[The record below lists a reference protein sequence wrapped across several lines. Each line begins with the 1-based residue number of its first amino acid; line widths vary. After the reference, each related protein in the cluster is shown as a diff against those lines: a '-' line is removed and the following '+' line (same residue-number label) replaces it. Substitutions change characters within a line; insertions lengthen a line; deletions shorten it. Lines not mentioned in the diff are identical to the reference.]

1 MSPIQITGIVSHL
14 NGTWLKQIVTGP
26 GLLKKKKS
34 FYNVI
39 QFTDGMPTCIDLYL
53 PFINIYDLMS
63 YMTMFSY

>member
-14 NGTWLKQIVTGP
+14 NGTWLKQIVIGP
-26 GLLKKKKS
+26 GLQKKKKS

-39 QFTDGMPTCIDLYL
+39 QFTDGMPTCIDLDL
-53 PFINIYDLMS
+53 PSFNISDLMS